1 MVSLTRVTSFTWAQ
15 RDAYTRFEQSCR
27 EAAGAFGLSAGVAMD
42 LRLGWDLGI
51 EADQVKLPKRL
62 SFEKPHVHFE
72 PCAWLPVQALLAEL
86 VEQGRRTWSLM
97 QSGRVASR
105 ARWAFSSIIL
115 RRRHRGMSRA

>member
-1 MVSLTRVTSFTWAQ
+1 MRL
-15 RDAYTRFEQSCR
+15 
-27 EAAGAFGLSAGVAMD
+27 GLSAGVAMD
-42 LRLGWDLGI
+42 LRLGWDLVI
-51 EADQVKLPKRL
+51 EADHVKLPK

-72 PCAWLPVQALLAEL
+72 PCAWLPPSCRRSTQSQDWHEL

-115 RRRHRGMSRA
+115 RRRHRVE